1 VHAIAEPKVVRER
14 EATAQA
20 MLPGAGAALSKKRLD
35 QKSLVHE
42 AEALVGRAAGVA
54 QSVKR
59 PQLETK
65 RRELLAISQAPGFWD
80 DGERAAAVLR
90 TYRAIDAQL
99 AELDRLRE
107 QCQVA
112 RRRARDAKGE
122 MQLAAAVR
130 AVEEVG
136 REVQLAEA
144 RVASGS
150 AGNVDDAWL
159 ELAAAVEGEAGEGW
173 VRELMTMY
181 VGWAQR
187 RSYEVKVLA
196 EGDEPRRAVLQIHG
210 PGVFGF
216 LSGEKGLHRRI
227 DDDSR
232 VAAYLRL
239 YTPSQAPVE
248 VAESMTLS
256 AREVKRRAG
265 RFVEKVATESSV
277 RDERTGREVSL
288 SGSGNVEELKALTL
302 AVLDGQAEGGSEVRR
317 YFVGRGARVEDP
329 RTGEATPRMKDV
341 LRGEID
347 LFIAAWLTR
356 PPSDGA

>member
-1 VHAIAEPKVVRER
+1 MTCPSSIALSQAFSSGASRDLQAHLLTCPTCTAEWKSLEKTRAAALELPYVTPDPLRREQLR
-14 EATAQA
+14 KRLLAAASQPLPVGPSAQA
-20 MLPGAGAALSKKRLD
+20 RWLGIAGAA
-35 QKSLVHE
+35 
-42 AEALVGRAAGVA
+42 AA
-54 QSVKR
+54 
-59 PQLETK
+59 
-65 RRELLAISQAPGFWD
+65 LLA
-80 DGERAAAVLR
+80 VL
-90 TYRAIDAQL
+90 
-99 AELDRLRE
+99 
-107 QCQVA
+107 
-112 RRRARDAKGE
+112 
-122 MQLAAAVR
+122 
-130 AVEEVG
+130 
-136 REVQLAEA
+136 
-144 RVASGS
+144 
-150 AGNVDDAWL
+150 
-159 ELAAAVEGEAGEGW
+159 
-173 VRELMTMY
+173 
-181 VGWAQR
+181 
-187 RSYEVKVLA
+187 
-196 EGDEPRRAVLQIHG
+196 P
-210 PGVFGF
+210 
-216 LSGEKGLHRRI
+216 
-227 DDDSR
+227 R